1 MKKGTECALLS
12 GMITAYDTSL
22 SGMRASQSMLDVTAN
37 NLANVQTN
45 GFKRNRID
53 FSDQMYRTDAAGQQP
68 RGSVGGV
75 NPDQV
80 GLGVNTA
87 AITNIMEQGALN
99 PTGRNLDMAIT
110 GSGFFRLRDTNG
122 AEHYSRVGAFSFDAG
137 VNGAAP
143 TLVDLATGNRVL
155 NTLGAEIVQVDSI
168 PAQATTASDITG
180 NLAATS
186 AQPLHGE
193 RLGGL
198 FPIRK
203 TSDQSAAT
211 ASTLLSATSLARSAP
226 AGNVT
231 VNLFGTEPDGT
242 AFVNAMTLNPG
253 VTVGDLI
260 NGLNQ
265 RFVGANGKFAAASLS
280 NGQVVI
286 DAAAPGGK
294 LSLFLGEAA
303 PPAATDDASSN
314 AWQHTAGGT
323 YDWNLTRL
331 VPDSVGSTLSLFA
344 ADGSAHTIPTRMFN
358 SGIDAAGNR
367 TWDQV
372 SGTPVGGT
380 ITSGVVRNYTFSGSG
395 ALVSD
400 PQGSISATWD
410 VGGPT
415 TVALTAGRLTGYAGD
430 SAVDFY
436 DGTGY
441 ASGTLQSTSVDV
453 SGNVVG
459 SYSNGRSVPMS
470 ATNHQIG
477 LAIFANPAGLQR
489 DGQSLW
495 EVSPNSGA
503 ATYVA
508 PGANGDNAITGG
520 ALEGANVDL
529 ASEYVRLIVAQRSFE
544 SNSKAFTVAD
554 QLMQTANNLV
564 R

>member
-1 MKKGTECALLS
+1 
-12 GMITAYDTSL
+12 
-22 SGMRASQSMLDVTAN
+22 MRAAQSMLDVTAN

-87 AITNIMEQGALN
+87 AITNIMEQGVLN
-99 PTGRNLDMAIT
+99 PTGRNLDVAIT

-122 AEHYSRVGAFSFDAG
+122 AEHYSRVGAFAFDAG
-137 VNGAAP
+137 VDGAAP

-155 NTLGAEIVQVDSI
+155 NTLGAQIAQVDSI
-168 PAQATTASDITG
+168 PAQATTSSAING
-180 NLAATS
+180 NLSATS
-186 AQPLHGE
+186 ALPLHGE

-211 ASTLLSATSLARSAP
+211 ASTPLADTTLALGAS

-242 AFVNAMTLNPG
+242 AFANTIPLTPG
-253 VTVGDLI
+253 ATVGDLI

-265 RFVGANGKFAAASLS
+265 RFVGTNGKFAAASLA

-286 DAAAPGGK
+286 DAAVPGGK
-294 LSLFLGEAA
+294 LSLFLGEAT
-303 PPAATDDASSN
+303 PPATTDAAAAN
-314 AWQHTAGGT
+314 AWQHAAGGT
-323 YDWNLTRL
+323 YNWNLTRL
-331 VPDSVGSTLSLFA
+331 VPDSVGGNMSLFS
-344 ADGSAHTIPTRMFN
+344 ADGSSHTIPTRLFN
-358 SGIDAAGNR
+358 TGIDASGNR

-372 SGTPVGGT
+372 AGKPVGGT
-380 ITSGVVRNYTFSGSG
+380 ITNGVVRNYTFSGAG
-395 ALVSD
+395 ALVND
-400 PQGSISATWD
+400 PQGTISATWD

-430 SAVDFY
+430 GVVDFY

-441 ASGTLQSTSVDV
+441 ASGTLQSTSVD
-453 SGNVVG
+453 GTGTIVG

-470 ATNHQIG
+470 ATGHQIG

-489 DGQSLW
+489 NGQNLW